1 MLLHNFINKNE
12 KEILE
17 ELRTKPYF
25 FSLLPPNFSY
35 ARTGSYHRV
44 FFILIF

>member
-17 ELRTKPYF
+17 ELRTKLYF
-25 FSLLPPNFSY
+25 FHYYL
-35 ARTGSYHRV
+35 
-44 FFILIF
+44 LIFHIPELVHIIESFLF